1 MISVCYVVST
11 LKRSG
16 PMNQLFDTVSRL
28 DRDRFDPSVLTL
40 SPEPDDSLLPK
51 FRNLGVDVYSLGLSR
66 LNGFFQGR
74 SAIRSFMADRNPDVV
89 HSHGVRADFLS
100 ATWLAD
106 YERVSTIHNY
116 PYDDYPRLYGHL
128 KGTPI
133 TWLHC
138 YSLRQLDHPV
148 ACSPTVE
155 RQMASH
161 GVAADCIPNGVDA
174 ERYAPPSRERVSEV
188 RRSLNLPLDETVFVS
203 VGAFIERKDPE
214 TVIRGFSESNLAD
227 SATLMMV
234 SDGPLHERCR
244 DLADGDESIR
254 LPGRVE
260 SVKPYFHAADCFV
273 SASHAEGL
281 PLAVLEALSTGLP
294 VCLSDIGPHRD
305 LLGVRSAAGVTF
317 EPGSPSALA
326 VAIESV
332 EAADHDEMA
341 TAARETVTEEL
352 SAQRMAERYQR
363 LYERVV
369 ESRSSVE

>member
-11 LKRSG
+11 LERSG
-16 PMNQLFDTVSRL
+16 PTNQLFDTVSRL
-28 DRDRFDPSVLTL
+28 DRDRFAPSVLTL
-40 SPEPDDSLLPK
+40 SPEPDDSLRPK
-51 FRNLGVDVYSLGLSR
+51 FRDLGVDVSSLGLSR
-66 LNGFFQGR
+66 LDGFLRGR
-74 SAIRSFMADRNPDVV
+74 SAIRSFVADRDPDVV

-100 ATWLAD
+100 ATQLAG

-116 PYDDYPRLYGHL
+116 PYDDYPRLYGRL
-128 KGTPI
+128 KGIPI
-133 TWLHC
+133 AWLHC
-138 YSLRQLDHPV
+138 YSLRRLDHPV

-155 RQMASH
+155 RQMATH

-174 ERYAPPSRERVSEV
+174 ERYSPPSRERVAEA
-188 RRSLNLPLDETVFVS
+188 RRSLDLPPDETVFVS

-214 TVIRGFSESNLAD
+214 TVIRGFSESGLGD
-227 SATLMMV
+227 SATLVMV
-234 SDGPLHERCR
+234 SDGPLFDRCR
-244 DLADGDESIR
+244 DLARRDESIR

-260 SVKPYFHAADCFV
+260 EVGPYLDAADCFV

-294 VCLSDIGPHRD
+294 VCLSDIGPHHD
-305 LLGVRSAAGVTF
+305 LLDVRSGAGVTF

-326 VAIESV
+326 TAIESIDD
-332 EAADHDEMA
+332 ADRDAMA

-352 SAQRMAERYQR
+352 SAGRMAERYQR
-363 LYERVV
+363 LYERVA